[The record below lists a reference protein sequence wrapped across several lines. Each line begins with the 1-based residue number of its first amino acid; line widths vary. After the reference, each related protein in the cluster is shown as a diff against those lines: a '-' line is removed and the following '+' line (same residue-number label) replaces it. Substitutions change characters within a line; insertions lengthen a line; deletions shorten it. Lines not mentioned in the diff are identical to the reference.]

1 MGPKYCCV
9 PGCSNTSASLM
20 DDGTKVILHRLPMSE
35 SRLHIKKQW
44 ICRLKNV
51 RANLIVNDNTR
62 VCSCH
67 FEGEFNES
75 SVPTIF
81 PSKPQKQMKERRTL
95 LRTIQFTDQNKDP
108 NNNDMQEYNE
118 RSSKNDQVQ
127 VNHVNV
133 DNVLPKYNVKTFKDS
148 EVGTDKIQI
157 SEMGVQAGEVVTVD
171 VGVQVNFPDI
181 MPEDLNGNNEKTRFY
196 TGFISFAMFLHY
208 FSTTLKHGAD
218 KLHYWEGE
226 KRYNNSEKLYH
237 QTDNSKP
244 GPKRSLRPFDE
255 FLMVC
260 MRLRLGLLQEHL
272 ADIFHVSKTSVS
284 RILNTWINFL
294 YDHAKSLVPW
304 PTREQILC
312 NLPKNFLD
320 YKTCRIVIDCT
331 EVFTEKPSSLTAQ
344 WLTWS
349 EYKHSNTF
357 KVLVGVAPNGLVTF
371 ISRLWGGNASDR
383 HIVEN
388 DGLLPKLT
396 SGDMIMADKGFT
408 IEDLLQEDIDLN
420 MPPRIPGYRQ
430 MTTNEF
436 FATQGIASARI
447 VVEMKME
454 QFKNY
459 RILAGSLPLS
469 ESHLAEQIIFLCLA
483 WTNLLP
489 PLMK

>member
-9 PGCSNTSASLM
+9 PGCSNTSASIN
-20 DDGTKVILHRLPMSE
+20 DDGTKVILHRFPMAE
-35 SRLHIKKQW
+35 SKQQIKNQW
-44 ICRLKNV
+44 IKRLRNV

-67 FEGEFNES
+67 FDGEFNDF

-81 PSKPQKQMKERRTL
+81 PSKPKKPSKERRPL
-95 LRTIQFTDQNKDP
+95 LRNRNENTDP
-108 NNNDMQEYNE
+108 NNNIHVQEDKQSFDSISDNDHDDSLKQN
-118 RSSKNDQVQ
+118 SSNKASNNTCAL
-127 VNHVNV
+127 VNAEVNTVNV
-133 DNVLPKYNVKTFKDS
+133 KIS
-148 EVGTDKIQI
+148 EVG
-157 SEMGVQAGEVVTVD
+157 VQVEKTTTID

-181 MPEDLNGNNEKTRFY
+181 TPEDLNRNNEKTRFY
-196 TGFISFAMFLHY
+196 TGFISFAMFMHY
-208 FSTTLKHGAD
+208 FNTTLKHGAD

-226 KRYNNSEKLYH
+226 KRYTNSEKLYH
-237 QTDNSKP
+237 QSDNAKP
-244 GPKRSLRPFDE
+244 GPKRSLRPIDE

-260 MRLRLGLLQEHL
+260 MRLRLALVQEHL
-272 ADIFHVSKTSVS
+272 ADIFHVSKSTVS
-284 RILNTWINFL
+284 RTLNTWINFL

-312 NLPKNFLD
+312 NLPKHFLD
-320 YKTCRIVIDCT
+320 YKNCRIVIDCT
-331 EVFTEKPSSLTAQ
+331 EVFTEKPSSLSAQ

-357 KVLVGVAPNGLVTF
+357 KLLVGVAPNGLVTF
-371 ISRLWGGNASDR
+371 ISRLWCGNASDR
-383 HIVEN
+383 HIVEK

-408 IEDLLQEDIDLN
+408 IEDLLPVDVDLN
-420 MPPRIPGYRQ
+420 MPPRIPGHRQ
-430 MTTNEF
+430 MTQNEF
-436 FATQGIASARI
+436 FVTQGIASARI

-459 RILAGSLPLS
+459 RILSGTLPLC
-469 ESHLAEQIIFLCLA
+469 ESHLAEQVIFLCLA